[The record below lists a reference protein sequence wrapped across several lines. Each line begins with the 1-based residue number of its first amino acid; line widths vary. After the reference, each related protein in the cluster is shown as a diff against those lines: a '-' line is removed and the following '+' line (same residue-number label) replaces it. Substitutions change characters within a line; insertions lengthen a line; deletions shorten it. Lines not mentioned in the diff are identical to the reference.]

1 MALRASPDFDYK
13 GTQPLSCAGIPCK
26 EKPMPQAGKPR
37 VAFHSWLLLLAALA
51 AVPMALFSCVMLLD
65 SIKSQRE
72 IETVSLKRRALA
84 IASVVGRHLVA
95 RASMLTAI
103 AESDAGRRNDLEALY
118 SHAARIVS
126 REGGSFTISLV
137 DRDGAILFNTQRPF
151 GQSLPDTSDPAS
163 ALQVIESER
172 PIVSGPFVGTISHAR
187 LVSLGVPVL
196 VGAKALYCLRALT
209 PVVEVYAL
217 LGQQHLPENWS
228 VAILSGDAIVASYD
242 PSAFLGAVL
251 GEESRKEISAA
262 KPEDNGATVSGSMA
276 YPVIV
281 TRAEVGDWGWTVVIG
296 VPEDAFVSP
305 QRRLLFRFGV
315 AGLLCLAA
323 GFAASLWL
331 ARRLE
336 HDVSVLIAASTE
348 ISQGERPYDAGVIIR
363 EMGEVRACLLAA
375 RDREEQ
381 ALIDALTGLPMR
393 NRFWELARK
402 LEDAV
407 RQEPDLALAV
417 MFIDLDGFKQV
428 NDVHGHDQGDRVLAQ
443 TARVLRESIR
453 ETDVAGRLGGDEFVV
468 CLTAQQSHMRA
479 AAASMAARI
488 VAGVG
493 GLGFGLGCSIG
504 VSLCRGGEPSLKHAL
519 DMADAAMYEAKRL
532 GKNRYV
538 LREDVCAEEGDTP
551 G

>member
-1 MALRASPDFDYK
+1 
-13 GTQPLSCAGIPCK
+13 
-26 EKPMPQAGKPR
+26 MPQSGTPR

-51 AVPMALFSCVMLLD
+51 AVPMALFSCAMLLD
-65 SIKSQRE
+65 SIKNQRE

-84 IASVVGRHLVA
+84 IASVVGRHLA
-95 RASMLTAI
+95 SRASMLAAV
-103 AESDAGRRNDLEALY
+103 AESDAGRRNDLAALY
-118 SHAARIVS
+118 DHAARLAA
-126 REGGSFTISLV
+126 REGGSFAISLV

-151 GQSLPDTSDPAS
+151 GERLPETSDPDS
-163 ALQVIESER
+163 ANRVIETGY
-172 PIVSGPFVGTISHAR
+172 PLVSGPFVGAISHSR
-187 LVSLGVPVL
+187 LVALGVPVF

-209 PVVEVYAL
+209 PIVEVYAL

-228 VAILSGDAIVASYD
+228 VAILSGEAIVASYD

-251 GEESRKEISAA
+251 GEESRKEIGSVR
-262 KPEDNGATVSGSMA
+262 PEDNGATVSGSMA

-281 TRAEVGDWGWTVVIG
+281 ARTEVGDWGWTVVIG
-296 VPEDAFVSP
+296 VPEDAFVAP
-305 QRRLLFRFGV
+305 LRRMLLRFGV

-381 ALIDALTGLPMR
+381 ALIDSLTGLPMR

-407 RQEPDLALAV
+407 RREPDLGLAV

-428 NDVHGHDQGDRVLAQ
+428 NDVHGHEQGDRVLAQ
-443 TARVLRESIR
+443 TARVLRESVR

-468 CLTAQQSHMRA
+468 CLTAQQSHLRA

-504 VSLCRGGEPSLKHAL
+504 VSLCQGGEPSLKHAL

-538 LREDVCAEEGDTP
+538 LREDVCVEDT
-551 G
+551 GGRTG